1 MTPLG
6 LSGGSQDRLSVSA
19 VDLIRWTV
27 GTAEGAGGQKNEDK
41 DFQLLDLR
49 DGSERSVR
57 QRPGLRPF
65 CLLLSRG
72 GGGGGGRL
80 LLRLHKVQ
88 EGGLSAG

>member
-1 MTPLG
+1 MG

-41 DFQLLDLR
+41 DFQLLVLR

-57 QRPGLRPF
+57 QRAGLRTVLPF
-65 CLLLSRG
+65 IEPVG
-72 GGGGGGRL
+72 GGGCGGGRA